1 MAWSGGTF
9 TRANGSTEW
18 QDDAALGIGIEAGL
32 HDAQDNDLATGI
44 NNCLTKDGQ
53 NTPTANLPMGGFKHT
68 GAGSAN
74 ANGQYT
80 TYEQLRDSTFVAA
93 LASVAINN
101 TANFSQTNSIYAND
115 AAPVVLRLQK
125 SRGAT
130 IGTNTIVQNGDIV
143 GRLEFMGA
151 NGTGFDAL
159 ARIHAVVD
167 GTPGASGDMPGA
179 LVFST
184 TADASATPAERM
196 RIDDAGNVGIGRNNP
211 GTFGNLEV
219 GGSAYAATSINSSS
233 GSGAVLILAANGTSE
248 TRINT
253 NTNHPMVFYTNN
265 TQRAVIAAAGNV
277 GVNATSP
284 QARLHVGGA
293 TNSTTAAAT
302 YVGTVQIDE
311 SGITALTSAGGLEF
325 KGSTTGS
332 GYGSKIVG
340 FDDGALVFAS
350 RVSSATWSERLRITN
365 TGSLIMSATSAVF
378 AGDFSNATANSKN
391 AIMTATANDNS
402 LVDIIPNGTATV
414 SGIYCNNNSTR
425 TNSGYVAITSSSTV
439 NSLVSGR
446 NGTGTYL
453 PLISITGG
461 SERWRVN
468 TSGDFIVA
476 NTVNNFYDSGVNT
489 AGAMMGANGVV
500 VASVDNSTPLIINRK
515 ASDTTL
521 VDFRRDGVNVG
532 SITVSAGVVTYG
544 PFAGY
549 HWSQL
554 EDGTAPTIPVG
565 TVMESINELC
575 EWPDETE
582 DRLPKCKVSDT
593 VASSAVYGV
602 FSSWDTDWTATNDMS
617 IVSVGAYFCRVPAGT
632 VLAIGDLLESDG
644 NGMAQV
650 QTDDIIKSSTIGK
663 VTALTQSH
671 VEADGSFCVPTV
683 LYCG

>member
-44 NNCLTKDGQ
+44 NTCLTKDGQ

-68 GAGSAN
+68 GAGSASGT
-74 ANGQYT
+74 GQYT
-80 TYEQLRDSTFVAA
+80 TYNQLQDSTFAA
-93 LASVAINN
+93 TVASVAINN
-101 TANFSQTNSIYAND
+101 TSAGTLTQSLFSND
-115 AAPVVLRLQK
+115 ASPTVLAIQK

-130 IGTNTIVQNGDIV
+130 VGTNTIVANADVLGSI
-143 GRLEFMGA
+143 EFRGA
-151 NGTGFDAL
+151 NGTGYTTA
-159 ARIHAVVD
+159 AQIRAIVD
-167 GTPGASGDMPGA
+167 GAPGATNDMPGA
-179 LVFST
+179 LVFYT
-184 TADASATPAERM
+184 TPDGSGTTTERM

-233 GSGAVLILAANGTSE
+233 GSGAVLILAANSTSE

-277 GVNATSP
+277 GINATSP

-340 FDDGALVFAS
+340 FDNGSLVFAQRFGAAAWTETCRLNTSGFLLVGTTNTDPVAGNVAGTAISSTGNLNITKDAAAALYVNRKTSDGDLLQWYKDGALVGA
-350 RVSSATWSERLRITN
+350 VSVA
-365 TGSLIMSATSAVF
+365 
-378 AGDFSNATANSKN
+378 AGT
-391 AIMTATANDNS
+391 
-402 LVDIIPNGTATV
+402 
-414 SGIYCNNNSTR
+414 
-425 TNSGYVAITSSSTV
+425 
-439 NSLVSGR
+439 
-446 NGTGTYL
+446 
-453 PLISITGG
+453 
-461 SERWRVN
+461 
-468 TSGDFIVA
+468 
-476 NTVNNFYDSGVNT
+476 
-489 AGAMMGANGVV
+489 
-500 VASVDNSTPLIINRK
+500 
-515 ASDTTL
+515 
-521 VDFRRDGVNVG
+521 
-532 SITVSAGVVTYG
+532 VTYG

-554 EDGTAPTIPVG
+554 SDGTAPVIAVG

-582 DRLPKCKVSDT
+582 ERLPKCKVSDT
-593 VASSAVYGV
+593 VASTAVYGV
-602 FSSWDTDWTATNDMS
+602 FSNWDTDWTATNDMS
-617 IVSVGAYFCRVPAGT
+617 IVSVGAYFCRVAAGT
-632 VLAIGDLLESDG
+632 VLQIGDLLESAG

-650 QTDDIIKSSTIGK
+650 QADDIIRSSTIGK

-671 VEADGSFCVPTV
+671 VEPDGSFCVPTV